1 MPHAWPPIEALGPA
15 PRTRLNSS
23 VRQPFG
29 ERQTGAVAMPM
40 IAARMFD
47 FDPPR
52 R

>member
-1 MPHAWPPIEALGPA
+1 MATDRGPRSGATNPPQFL
-15 PRTRLNSS
+15 